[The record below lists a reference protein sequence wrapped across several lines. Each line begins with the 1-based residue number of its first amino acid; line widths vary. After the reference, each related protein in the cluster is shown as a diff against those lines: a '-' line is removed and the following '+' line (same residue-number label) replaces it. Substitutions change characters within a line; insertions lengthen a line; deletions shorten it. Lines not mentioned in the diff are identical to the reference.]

1 MLKLSGNSLGTSGLV
16 LILEGLAKN
25 MGLRHLDISSNNGG
39 PEVCS
44 DSKEFTFKLSRQLL
58 MCPYINS
65 CGGPEVCSKTR
76 T

>member
-44 DSKEFTFKLSRQLL
+44 
-58 MCPYINS
+58 
-65 CGGPEVCSKTR
+65 KTR